1 MNTARKRVAS
11 SMTIGLA
18 AALLSACGGDSDP
31 PPLAGTPPVTSEVPS
46 SASQSV
52 NGFIAYLQA
61 LIAAPADTLE
71 PVNTSMVTGPTND
84 TSEPQKVD

>member
-11 SMTIGLA
+11 GMTIALA
-18 AALLSACGGDSDP
+18 AALLSACSGDSDP
-31 PPLAGTPPVTSEVPS
+31 SPPAGPPPVTSEVPT

-71 PVNTSMVTGPTND
+71 PVNTSMVTGPTDD
-84 TSEPQKVD
+84 TIEPQKVD

>member
-1 MNTARKRVAS
+1 
-11 SMTIGLA
+11 MTIALA

-31 PPLAGTPPVTSEVPS
+31 PPLAGTAPVTSEVPT

-52 NGFIAYLQA
+52 AGLVAYLQA

-71 PVNTSMVTGPTND
+71 PVNTSMVTVPIDD

>member
-11 SMTIGLA
+11 GMVVAL
-18 AALLSACGGDSDP
+18 AALLSACGGDPDP
-31 PPLAGTPPVTSEVPS
+31 PPVTSEVPQ

-71 PVNTSMVTGPTND
+71 PVNTSMVTGPTDD
-84 TSEPQKVD
+84 TIEPQKVD

>member
-11 SMTIGLA
+11 SMTIALA

-31 PPLAGTPPVTSEVPS
+31 PPVAGSPPVTSEVPQ
-46 SASQSV
+46 SANQSV
-52 NGFIAYLQA
+52 AGLVAYLQA

-71 PVNTSMVTGPTND
+71 PVNTSMVTLPTDD
-84 TSEPQKVD
+84 TSEPQKVN